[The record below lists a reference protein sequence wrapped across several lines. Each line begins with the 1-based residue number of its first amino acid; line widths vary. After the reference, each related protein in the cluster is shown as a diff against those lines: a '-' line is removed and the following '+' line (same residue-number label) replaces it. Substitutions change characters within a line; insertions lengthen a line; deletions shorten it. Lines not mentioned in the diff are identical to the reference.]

1 MDIMDSY
8 WPQKLSTDF
17 LLAICSVSTQ
27 VRWVVYFYIMI
38 FHYFA
43 ARARLNFL
51 CIYKVFVSNIFIC
64 FLIICVLCVKKAAS
78 KSRRCMGV
86 KKSQQWGKTTP
97 LGVKP
102 SNGTR
107 QLLQEANKPSNGAI
121 QLLLEVNKPSNETIQ
136 LLWEANKP
144 SNGTRQLLWEA
155 NKPSNGMIQ
164 LFRESNKPSSRE
176 QNLLNIPYIVN
187 FAKINCWTP
196 NYLCKH
202 NCAFQ

>member
-1 MDIMDSY
+1 MFFD
-8 WPQKLSTDF
+8 
-17 LLAICSVSTQ
+17 
-27 VRWVVYFYIMI
+27 
-38 FHYFA
+38 
-43 ARARLNFL
+43 NL
-51 CIYKVFVSNIFIC
+51 CP
-64 FLIICVLCVKKAAS
+64 LRVKKATS
-78 KSRRCMGV
+78 KSRV

-102 SNGTR
+102 SDGTR
-107 QLLQEANKPSNGAI
+107 QLQEANKPSSGAI
-121 QLLLEVNKPSNETIQ
+121 QLLLKVNKPSNETIQ

-187 FAKINCWTP
+187 FAKINC
-196 NYLCKH
+196 
-202 NCAFQ
+202 